1 MILKIILILG
11 LSLLFIVIFR
21 IVKEEMENI
30 RKGRRIEIYFDFYV
44 ELNKEN
50 PEITNFTD
58 LFSRL
63 LDNKKLGATHERAVE
78 ANEIIFELLK
88 ESINTNQ
95 YTQEFGEELLH
106 QLQKFYENE

>member
-1 MILKIILILG
+1 MILKLALIFG
-11 LSLLFIVIFR
+11 LSILFVIIFY
-21 IVKEEMENI
+21 IVKEKMEDI
-30 RKGRRIEIYFDFYV
+30 RKGRRVEIYFDFYV
-44 ELNKEN
+44 ELKKEN

-58 LFSRL
+58 LFSKL